1 MKKFKERMA
10 EKAGFTLVE
19 LIVVIAIL
27 GILTAVAVPA
37 YTGYIEKANEAK
49 DLQLV
54 SAVNTAFGAACTE
67 NTALVTD
74 VTATLDLANNTINVS
89 AVTNTDATAAEIVAS
104 FNLYFQGN
112 ELPDTWNYYT
122 AVAQD
127 ATTGL
132 FVGTPPTAAGD
143 ENP

>member
-37 YTGYIEKANEAK
+37 YTGYIEKASEAK

-54 SAVNTAFGAACTE
+54 SAINTAFGAACTE
-67 NTALVTD
+67 NTVLVTD
-74 VTATLDLANNTINVS
+74 TTATLDYANNSIT
-89 AVTNTDATAAEIVAS
+89 VTAPTDKGAAIKAS
-104 FNLYFQGN
+104 FDLYFQGN
-112 ELPDTWNYYT
+112 TMPTAADKWNYYT

-127 ATTGL
+127 TTTKL
-132 FVGTPPTAAGD
+132 FVGTKAGG